1 MKTGSVLKLG
11 KVIVIFA
18 MLLVGLGI
26 IPAARAATISDVFPA
41 ALSHYAY
48 GGWQGPFGD
57 GTAGR
62 LFPTADGTGIYA
74 DATYNGLVWAL
85 RSSPEFSSIDM
96 SMHFSIPNRDFT
108 SADYFALLLLL
119 HSPTTPPSTPPGT
132 NCDGTC
138 SYVSAQSGVK
148 LLYRIGFNQ
157 LVITNGPGNIT
168 LSQVPLPAVALNQ
181 PHEARAVYTAGNL
194 SVYLDGG
201 LIVNLQTTN
210 VPSGQVGF
218 ETYRTDL
225 IMNSITLTSPPAQK
239 LSISLTGSFDYL
251 LQETVPIQIAGLVT
265 SASTGQPVSG
275 ANVTIQ
281 IVDTSGNTIVS
292 STTMVENSP
301 GTGVYI
307 WTSNATIQRLHL
319 PKGLYLATV
328 TATLSGGPTASA
340 ILSFHIDPPMDI
352 APQPVLSTPWIIAI
366 TLLASSSATA
376 IIAIGLQRMR
386 RLRQA
391 VSNTLFF
398 TFPGPPSRVSQ
409 PRTLRKSR
417 LLRNLQLG

>member
-1 MKTGSVLKLG
+1 VRRFSGLRFRKIIAVCSVL
-11 KVIVIFA
+11 
-18 MLLVGLGI
+18 LLSLAI
-26 IPAARAATISDVFPA
+26 IPAAKATTISDVFPG
-41 ALSHYAY
+41 ALSRYAF

-85 RSSPEFSSIDM
+85 RSSPEFPTVDM
-96 SMHFSIPNRDFT
+96 SMRFSIPNRDFT
-108 SADYFALLLLL
+108 FADYFALLLLL

-138 SYVSAQSGVK
+138 SFVSAQSGFK

-157 LVITNGPGNIT
+157 LIITNGPGNIT
-168 LSQVPLPAVALNQ
+168 LSQVPLPAVAVNQ
-181 PHEARAVYTAGNL
+181 PHEARAVYTPGNL

-201 LIVNLQTTN
+201 LLASLQTAN
-210 VPSGQVGF
+210 VPAGQVGF

-225 IMNSITLTSPPAQK
+225 IVNSITLVSPPAQK

-251 LQETVPIQIAGLVT
+251 LQETVPIQIAALVT

-281 IVDTSGNTIVS
+281 VVDTSGNTVVN
-292 STTMVENSP
+292 STPVVENNP

-319 PKGLYLATV
+319 AKGLYLATV
-328 TATLSGGPTASA
+328 TAILSGGPKASA
-340 ILSFHIDPPMDI
+340 ILSFHIDPPVDT
-352 APQPVLSTPWIIAI
+352 APQPLLSTPWIIAI
-366 TLLASSSATA
+366 AVLASSSAAA
-376 IIAIGLQRMR
+376 IITVGLQRIR
-386 RLRQA
+386 RLR
-391 VSNTLFF
+391 
-398 TFPGPPSRVSQ
+398 
-409 PRTLRKSR
+409 
-417 LLRNLQLG
+417 